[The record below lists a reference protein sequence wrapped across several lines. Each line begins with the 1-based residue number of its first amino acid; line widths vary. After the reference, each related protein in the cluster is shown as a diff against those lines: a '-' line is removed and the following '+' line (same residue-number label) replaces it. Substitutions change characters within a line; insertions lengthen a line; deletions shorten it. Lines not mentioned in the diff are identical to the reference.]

1 MLWCEISMLC
11 FEIPMLYYEIS
22 VLCYVMVHVVK
33 DMLEL
38 IVAYLK
44 SMRST
49 LVVLFLRTNQPFI
62 LEQRG
67 IQTDS

>member
-1 MLWCEISMLC
+1 MLGYVISMLC
-11 FEIPMLYYEIS
+11 YA
-22 VLCYVMVHVVK
+22 MVHVVK

>member
-1 MLWCEISMLC
+1 MLC
-11 FEIPMLYYEIS
+11 YEIRMLCYEIS